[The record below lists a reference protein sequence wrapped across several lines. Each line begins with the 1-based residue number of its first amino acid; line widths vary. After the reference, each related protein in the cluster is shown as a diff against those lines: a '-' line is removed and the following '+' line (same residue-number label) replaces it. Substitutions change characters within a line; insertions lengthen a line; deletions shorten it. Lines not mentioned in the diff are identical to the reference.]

1 MGPRGCRLE
10 KQAGSFIYFIWDQA
24 YIIRF
29 HPAIHDLI
37 IDIGNRRIY
46 IFRVRKTE
54 RLLYILSLLRLN
66 RRLRASDL
74 ARKCGVTER
83 TIYRDIISISAANI
97 PIYFDGG
104 YKLLHDGFLPP
115 TNLSAHE
122 AGFLLGFLKSP
133 LFEKGKPFRETARR
147 IIEKIEITEEGK
159 DAKGS
164 INIGVAS
171 TEKSDN
177 HKLTSSVE
185 NAIREKRNIII
196 FYESL
201 KGEKTKRK
209 ISPYAM
215 AFRKSAWYLVGHCHL
230 RNDIRTFRLGR
241 IQSVR
246 LSPERFQTPD
256 NFSIEEYFQNSWGVY
271 KGKLTKFKVKF
282 SGQAAVLVRTS
293 KHQPYE
299 EISELEDGS
308 IVYETTV
315 SGREEF
321 IRWILGFGPEAEI
334 LEPLSARRKIKQILD
349 SASENYEG
357 ERS

>member
-1 MGPRGCRLE
+1 MSC
-10 KQAGSFIYFIWDQA
+10 F
-24 YIIRF
+24 
-29 HPAIHDLI
+29 
-37 IDIGNRRIY
+37 IDIDIEKRRIY
-46 IFRVRKTE
+46 IFPVRKTE

-122 AGFLLGFLKSP
+122 AGFLLSLLKSP
-133 LFEKGKPFRETARR
+133 LFEKGGPFRETARR
-147 IIEKIEITEEGK
+147 ITEKIEVTDESK
-159 DAKGS
+159 NASGS
-164 INIGVAS
+164 IAIGVVS
-171 TEKSDN
+171 TEKSIN

-185 NAIREKRNIII
+185 NAIREKRNITIS
-196 FYESL
+196 YESL

-215 AFRKSAWYLVGHCHL
+215 AFRKSAWYLVGHCYL
-230 RNDIRTFRLGR
+230 RDDIRTFRLGR
-241 IQSVR
+241 IQTVG
-246 LSPERFQTPD
+246 LSREKFQMPE

-282 SGQAAVLVRTS
+282 SGQAAVMVKTS

-299 EISELEDGS
+299 EITELKDGS
-308 IVYETTV
+308 IIYETTV
-315 SGREEF
+315 AGREEF

-334 LEPLSARRKIKQILD
+334 LEPQSARKEIKKILD
-349 SASENYEG
+349 SALENYS
-357 ERS
+357 RSNPRASDDIM

>member
-1 MGPRGCRLE
+1 M
-10 KQAGSFIYFIWDQA
+10 
-24 YIIRF
+24 
-29 HPAIHDLI
+29 
-37 IDIGNRRIY
+37 
-46 IFRVRKTE
+46 RKTE

-66 RRLRASDL
+66 RRLKASDL

-122 AGFLLGFLKSP
+122 AGFLLSLLKSP
-133 LFEKGKPFRETARR
+133 LFEKGRPFRETARQ
-147 IIEKIEITEEGK
+147 ILDKIEVTDESK
-159 DAKGS
+159 NVTGS
-164 INIGVAS
+164 ITIGVAS
-171 TEKSDN
+171 TERPHN
-177 HKLTSSVE
+177 HKLTLSIE
-185 NAIREKRNIII
+185 NAIRERRNITIY
-196 FYESL
+196 YESL
-201 KGEKTKRK
+201 KSEKTKRK

-215 AFRKSAWYLVGHCHL
+215 AFRKSAWYLVGYCHL
-230 RNDIRTFRLGR
+230 RSDIRTFRLGR

-299 EISELEDGS
+299 QITELEDGS
-308 IVYETTV
+308 IIYETTV

-321 IRWILGFGPEAEI
+321 IRWILGFGPDAEI
-334 LEPLSARRKIKQILD
+334 LEPQSARKEIKNILD
-349 SASENYEG
+349 SAVEKYEQ

>member
-1 MGPRGCRLE
+1 M
-10 KQAGSFIYFIWDQA
+10 
-24 YIIRF
+24 
-29 HPAIHDLI
+29 
-37 IDIGNRRIY
+37 
-46 IFRVRKTE
+46 
-54 RLLYILSLLRLN
+54 YILSLLRLN
-66 RRLRASDL
+66 RRLKASDL

-104 YKLLHDGFLPP
+104 YKLLHEGFLPP
-115 TNLSAHE
+115 SNLSAHE
-122 AGFLLGFLKSP
+122 AGFLLSLLKSP

-147 IIEKIEITEEGK
+147 IIEKIEVTGQGRNAMGGI
-159 DAKGS
+159 A
-164 INIGVAS
+164 IGVTS
-171 TEKSDN
+171 TEKPHN
-177 HKLTSSVE
+177 HRLTSSIE
-185 NAIREKRNIII
+185 DAIREKRNITI

-246 LSPERFQTPD
+246 LSAEKFQTPE

-282 SGQAAVLVRTS
+282 TGEAAVMVKTS
-293 KHQPYE
+293 QHQPYE
-299 EISELEDGS
+299 EITEFEDDS
-308 IVYETTV
+308 IIYETTV

-321 IRWILGFGPEAEI
+321 IRWVLGFGPEAEI
-334 LEPLSARRKIKQILD
+334 LEPQSARREIERILN
-349 SASENYEG
+349 SALENYE
-357 ERS
+357 

>member
-1 MGPRGCRLE
+1 
-10 KQAGSFIYFIWDQA
+10 
-24 YIIRF
+24 
-29 HPAIHDLI
+29 
-37 IDIGNRRIY
+37 
-46 IFRVRKTE
+46 
-54 RLLYILSLLRLN
+54 LRLN
-66 RRLRASDL
+66 RRLKASDL

-122 AGFLLGFLKSP
+122 AGFLVSLLKSP
-133 LFEKGKPFRETARR
+133 LFEKGRPFRETARK
-147 IIEKIEITEEGK
+147 ILDKIEVTDESK
-159 DAKGS
+159 NATGS
-164 INIGVAS
+164 IAIGVTS
-171 TEKSDN
+171 TERSHS
-177 HKLTSSVE
+177 HKLTSSIE
-185 NAIREKRNIII
+185 NAIREKRNITI

-201 KGEKTKRK
+201 KSEKTKRK

-230 RNDIRTFRLGR
+230 RDDIRTFRLGR

-282 SGQAAVLVRTS
+282 SGQAAVMVKTS

-299 EISELEDGS
+299 EITELEDGS
-308 IVYETTV
+308 IIYETTV

-321 IRWILGFGPEAEI
+321 IRWILGFGPDAEL
-334 LEPLSARRKIKQILD
+334 LEPQSARREIKRILD
-349 SASENYEG
+349 SASENYE
-357 ERS
+357 